1 MFFFFF
7 SFDLSS
13 LINEGKKA
21 KTDTEEEPQT
31 KEEEEEEE
39 ENKKDGG
46 PRATG
51 AVRDADETR
60 RERFVR
66 QKHVAIAAFSI
77 APGEREDVVA
87 RVSSPRGE
95 QPRGG
100 ARRRGGERGEESQP
114 DEERQIGSR
123 ILRVG
128 TDAREATTKRPVRS
142 DQQKHRYN
150 FGRREDS
157 RGTRVGE

>member
-1 MFFFFF
+1 MP
-7 SFDLSS
+7 
-13 LINEGKKA
+13 NEGKKA
-21 KTDTEEEPQT
+21 KTETEEEPQT